1 MNGNNTTG
9 AKKELISIIVPCYNE
24 EESIPLFYEEMC
36 RVMEQMQ
43 ALTDFEIL
51 FVDDGS
57 RDGTL
62 VISQELARKDPR
74 VRFVSLSRN
83 FGKESA
89 IYAGLQKAKGDYVAT
104 MDADLQDPPSL
115 LPQMYADLQTDE
127 GYDCI
132 GTRRITRR
140 GEPPVRSF
148 FARCF
153 YKFINRIS
161 KTEFVDGA
169 RDFRLMKRQ
178 MVNAVLSLAEYNRFS
193 KGLFCWVGFKTKW
206 LEYEN
211 IERVAGKTKW
221 SFRALLLYSLEGIIS
236 FSTVPLRIPILLGA
250 LCWLFSIGIFTAQGI
265 AHLCGDSLGAIWSI
279 VNVAAIFA
287 GLQLIALGVVCEY
300 LARMYFEIKNRPIYV
315 VKSESSD
322 QKEDR

>member
-1 MNGNNTTG
+1 MNGNTATG

-24 EESIPLFYEEMC
+24 EESIPLFYKEMC
-36 RVMEQMQ
+36 IVMEQMK

-57 RDGTL
+57 RDRTL
-62 VISQELARKDPR
+62 VISQELARNDPR

-115 LPQMYADLQTDE
+115 LPKMYADLQTDE

-140 GEPPVRSF
+140 GEPPIRSF

-193 KGLFCWVGFKTKW
+193 KGLFCWVGFQTKW

-250 LCWLFSIGIFTAQGI
+250 LCWIFSVGILAAQGI
-265 AHLCGDSLGAIWSI
+265 AHLCGDSLARIWST
-279 VNVAAIFA
+279 VFVASTFT

-315 VKSESSD
+315 VKSEST
-322 QKEDR
+322 DRDKKD

>member
-1 MNGNNTTG
+1 MKDINISQ
-9 AKKELISIIVPCYNE
+9 KRELISIIVPCYNE
-24 EESIPLFYEEMC
+24 EESIPHFYQEMCKVMEEM
-36 RVMEQMQ
+36 RPL
-43 ALTDFEIL
+43 ADFEIIL
-51 FVDDGS
+51 VDDGS
-57 RDGTL
+57 RDKTIL
-62 VISQELARKDPR
+62 IARELSKNDSR
-74 VRFVSLSRN
+74 VKYISLSRN

-89 IYAGLQKAKGDYVAT
+89 IYAGLQKSKGDYVAT
-104 MDADLQDPPSL
+104 MDADLQDPPAL
-115 LPQMYADLQTDE
+115 LPKMFRDLHTDE

-132 GTRRITRR
+132 GTRRCTRK

-161 KTEFVDGA
+161 TTEFVDGA

-178 MVNAVLSLAEYNRFS
+178 MVNAVLSMAEYNRFS

-236 FSTVPLRIPILLGA
+236 FSTVPLRIPILFGFLF
-250 LCWLFSIGIFTAQGI
+250 CLFSLVLFIVQMVALAGGNPLGSIWTLINVISLAAGI
-265 AHLCGDSLGAIWSI
+265 
-279 VNVAAIFA
+279 
-287 GLQLIALGVVCEY
+287 QLVALGVVCEY
-300 LARMYFEIKNRPIYV
+300 LARMYFEIKARPIYV
-315 VKSESSD
+315 I
-322 QKEDR
+322 KEQSRDEED

>member
-1 MNGNNTTG
+1 MTENTPTG
-9 AKKELISIIVPCYNE
+9 ARKELISIIVPCYNE
-24 EESIPLFYEEMC
+24 EESIPLFYKEMC

-43 ALTDFEIL
+43 SLTDFEIL

-57 RDGTL
+57 RDRTL
-62 VISQELARKDPR
+62 VIAQELAREDPR

-115 LPQMYADLQTDE
+115 IPKMYADLQTDE

-132 GTRRITRR
+132 GTRRITRK
-140 GEPPVRSF
+140 GEPPIRSF

-211 IERVAGKTKW
+211 IERVAGTTKW

-250 LCWLFSIGIFTAQGI
+250 LCWIFSIGIFAAQGI
-265 AHLCGDSLGAIWSI
+265 AYLCGDSIGAIWSV
-279 VNVAAIFA
+279 VNVVSIFA

-300 LARMYFEIKNRPIYV
+300 LARMYFEIKNRPIYI
-315 VKSESSD
+315 VKNESD
-322 QKEDR
+322 QNGKKD

>member
-1 MNGNNTTG
+1 MSENTPTG
-9 AKKELISIIVPCYNE
+9 AQKELISIIVPCYNE
-24 EESIPLFYEEMC
+24 EESIPLFYKEMC
-36 RVMEQMQ
+36 RVMDEMQ
-43 ALTDFEIL
+43 SLTDFEIL

-57 RDGTL
+57 RDRTL
-62 VISQELARKDPR
+62 VIAQELAREDPR

-115 LPQMYADLQTDE
+115 IPKMYADLQTDE

-132 GTRRITRR
+132 GTRRITRK
-140 GEPPVRSF
+140 GEPPIRSF

-211 IERVAGKTKW
+211 IERVAGTTKW

-250 LCWLFSIGIFTAQGI
+250 LCWLLSIGIFAAQGI
-265 AHLCGDSLGAIWSI
+265 AYLCGDSLGAIWSI
-279 VNVAAIFA
+279 VNVISIFA

-300 LARMYFEIKNRPIYV
+300 LARMYFEIKNRPIYI
-315 VKSESSD
+315 VKNESD
-322 QKEDR
+322 QTPKKD